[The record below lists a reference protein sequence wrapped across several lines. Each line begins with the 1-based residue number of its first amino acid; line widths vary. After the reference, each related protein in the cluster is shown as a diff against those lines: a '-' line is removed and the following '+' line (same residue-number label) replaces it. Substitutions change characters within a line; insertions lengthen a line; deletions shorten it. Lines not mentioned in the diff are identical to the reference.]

1 MAVGYAHKKVYQAE
15 EENVGTKSAHRT
27 ELVGESGVRTLYHRH
42 KTAPYR
48 RVAKLQQKSAR
59 ANARLAYRQALQDNP
74 ELKKNL
80 LARMWQK
87 QKIKRR
93 YAKAVREAKKAG
105 KRAKDTAVTTEKIA
119 LKRGSRCQAPPG
131 YMRNRGSA
139 PFGIFPDYIPVFFL
153 F

>member
-1 MAVGYAHKKVYQAE
+1 MA
-15 EENVGTKSAHRT
+15 
-27 ELVGESGVRTLYHRH
+27 YHRH

-87 QKIKRR
+87 QKIKRQ
-93 YAKAVREAKKAG
+93 YAKAAREAKK
-105 KRAKDTAVTTEKIA
+105 RE
-119 LKRGSRCQAPPG
+119 
-131 YMRNRGSA
+131 SA
-139 PFGIFPDYIPVFFL
+139 QRTPLLQQKKSLPAWFTLSSATQFYAES
-153 F
+153 